1 LRYDDALG
9 TAMPGPMKD
18 KTDQRSDG
26 KMWVEHEGVGPLF
39 GTAIHSGHEIRR
51 ELLPLLTI
59 DESARARE
67 EDPYTDSWVKI
78 VPSWIAV
85 KRSRFEVDLNRPP
98 EEAVYFAP
106 EMAWGLHVWEHPL
119 DKAEIEESLQ
129 EYNAFYRELHRL
141 LGNIAARHQ
150 HFVVLD
156 LHSYNYRRPGPYEPP
171 ENPEENPDVNVGTGS
186 LDRELFGA
194 IVERFIADL
203 RSYDFPGR
211 HLDVRENVKFKGR
224 RLAQWIHQNFP
235 GSACVLSIEFKK
247 FFMNEWT
254 GVGDLDQ
261 IEAVRG
267 ALQSTL
273 PGLLE
278 ELRAMDQ

>member
-1 LRYDDALG
+1 
-9 TAMPGPMKD
+9 MKENPE
-18 KTDQRSDG
+18 QNSNG
-26 KMWVEHEGVGPLF
+26 QMWVEHEGKGPLF
-39 GTAIHSGHEIRR
+39 ATAIHSGHEIRR

-59 DESARARE
+59 DESTRARE

-119 DKAEIEESLQ
+119 DRLEIDESLQ
-129 EYNAFYRELHRL
+129 EYEAFYRELHRL
-141 LGNIAARHQ
+141 LANIANHHK

-156 LHSYNYRRPGPYEPP
+156 LHSYNYRRPGPFEAP
-171 ENPEENPDVNVGTGS
+171 EDPRKNPDVNVGTGS
-186 LDRELFGA
+186 IDRKCCGA
-194 IVERFIADL
+194 IVERFITDL
-203 RSYDFPGR
+203 RKYNFMGR

-254 GVGDLDQ
+254 GVGDLEK
-261 IEAVRG
+261 IEAIRN

-278 ELRAMDQ
+278 ELRSMEK